1 MICHF
6 KMNPEKAKNIVSG
19 ITPAYSEVEIL
30 RAWQYL
36 KDNGCQLE
44 TWQQGTMNF
53 LIEQKKVK

>member
-1 MICHF
+1 
-6 KMNPEKAKNIVSG
+6 MNPEKAKNIVSG
-19 ITPAYSEVEIL
+19 ITPAYSEIESL

-44 TWQQGTMNF
+44 HWMNNTMNF